1 MYDEVFLIQRIISV
15 VRLINMLFK
24 ISLLPRNQE
33 MPQAMETECP
43 PEELV
48 FNNCV
53 SGGLFFKGIKIRVS
67 EALPESL
74 VGEF

>member
-1 MYDEVFLIQRIISV
+1 
-15 VRLINMLFK
+15 MLFK

-48 FNNCV
+48 FGNCV
-53 SGGLFFKGIKIRVS
+53 SVFFFFFGKGSKSGFRNHYLKALS
-67 EALPESL
+67 ENSEI
-74 VGEF
+74 